1 MCLNGAN
8 VGIHGLFQAWFSST
22 GHLNMQ
28 NDQNLDDGS
37 RLCDGFCK
45 DISRNTFSAVFC
57 CSEPHT
63 ADADGAGSAG
73 CFAFTLYF
81 LHTSHHWQ
89 HSQSCSHHKRSS
101 LIETAANT
109 VFFLAEKDRNSWTH
123 EDIKSVRKLLLLLLL
138 VNNSRFNKK
147 RSCDYLFGTLT
158 DIQNPFLVL

>member
-1 MCLNGAN
+1 MKISIFSAKMCLNGAN

-28 NDQNLDDGS
+28 NDQNLHDGS
-37 RLCDGFCK
+37 WLCDRFWK
-45 DISRNTFSAVFC
+45 NISRNTFSAIFC

-89 HSQSCSHHKRSS
+89 HSQSCSRHKRSS
-101 LIETAANT
+101 LIENCSEHG
-109 VFFLAEKDRNSWTH
+109 FLFGRKRQ
-123 EDIKSVRKLLLLLLL
+123 KLLNTRGHKISPKALPP
-138 VNNSRFNKK
+138 SSSSS
-147 RSCDYLFGTLT
+147 SC
-158 DIQNPFLVL
+158 